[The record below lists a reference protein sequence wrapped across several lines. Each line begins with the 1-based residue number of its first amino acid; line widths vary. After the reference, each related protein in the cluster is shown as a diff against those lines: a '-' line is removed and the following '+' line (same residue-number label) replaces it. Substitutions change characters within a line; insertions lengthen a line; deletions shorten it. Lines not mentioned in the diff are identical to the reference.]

1 MHFSP
6 YFLVGDISAKV
17 HILRKTFFIVVAK
30 STDVCQR
37 WAKVII
43 SVVQFKILQ
52 TFKSCIG
59 AMDINTKI
67 IANKETDH
75 LELILPLKQ
84 HYCPNLV
91 QIYQELCV
99 LEKHVS
105 HKRKKNSQGN
115 FSWYVSFKLACC
127 QTNKQKYLCFS
138 FSKYNSESEWFSHK
152 SHFEPT
158 FPEKCK

>member
-1 MHFSP
+1 M
-6 YFLVGDISAKV
+6 
-17 HILRKTFFIVVAK
+17 
-30 STDVCQR
+30 CQR

-43 SVVQFKILQ
+43 SVVQIKILQ

-59 AMDINTKI
+59 ATGINTKI

-84 HYCPNLV
+84 HNSPNLV

-105 HKRKKNSQGN
+105 CKKEKKILRETWN
-115 FSWYVSFKLACC
+115 FSWDVSFKLACC
-127 QTNKQKYLCFS
+127 QTTNK
-138 FSKYNSESEWFSHK
+138 NSCVFLFFNIMVNGSQK

-158 FPEKCK
+158 FPENVSKNKLLTLNFPKQELTK

>member
-1 MHFSP
+1 M
-6 YFLVGDISAKV
+6 
-17 HILRKTFFIVVAK
+17 
-30 STDVCQR
+30 
-37 WAKVII
+37 II

-84 HYCPNLV
+84 HNCPNLV

-105 HKRKKNSQGN
+105 HKRKKKNL
-115 FSWYVSFKLACC
+115 KETLAETCPLNWFVVKQ
-127 QTNKQKYLCFS
+127 QTK
-138 FSKYNSESEWFSHK
+138 
-152 SHFEPT
+152 T
-158 FPEKCK
+158 FVFFFF